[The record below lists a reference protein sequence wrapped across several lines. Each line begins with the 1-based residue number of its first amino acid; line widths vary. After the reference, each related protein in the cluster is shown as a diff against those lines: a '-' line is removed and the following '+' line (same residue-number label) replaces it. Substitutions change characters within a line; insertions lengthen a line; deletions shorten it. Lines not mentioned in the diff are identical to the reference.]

1 MRRWQA
7 IVFVLLAG
15 GALAYFYA
23 PGLRPSPG
31 APAAAP
37 RATAS
42 IPVIATDVRRADVPI
57 FLAGLGTV
65 QALNSVLVKSR
76 VDGQIKKIN
85 FTEGQDVRAG
95 DVLVE
100 IDPEPYQAALN
111 QAQANKLR
119 DEALLENAR
128 LDLTRFTRLATT
140 GAATTQQLDTARAL
154 VKQLEASIQSG
165 QAAIYSAQVQ
175 LDYSRIRSPL
185 NGRAGT
191 RLIDAGNVVKTT
203 DAGGIVIINQIDPI
217 YVTFPLPSDSLP
229 PIRAAMGKGDVK
241 VTAQDADGKRLA
253 AGKLAVIDNQINP
266 NTATINYKA
275 IFDNAAHVLWPG
287 QFVNVRVEIEIR
299 RDVVAVPITVVQQG
313 PSGPFA
319 FVVGADRI
327 VQKRMIKVGVM
338 NKTTAVVDSGLAPGE
353 RVVTDGQ
360 YRIQA
365 GSLVET
371 LRDPA
376 DEPGR
381 KAPEGF

>member
-1 MRRWQA
+1 MRRWPV
-7 IVFVLLAG
+7 ILLLLLAG
-15 GALAYFYA
+15 GGLTYFLV
-23 PGLRPSPG
+23 PGLRFSPS

-37 RATAS
+37 RAAAA
-42 IPVIATDVRRADVPI
+42 IPVIATDARRADVPI

-76 VDGQIKKIN
+76 VDGQIKRIN

-229 PIRAAMGKGDVK
+229 PIRAAMAKGDVK
-241 VTAQDADGKRLA
+241 VTARDADGKALA

-275 IFDNAAHVLWPG
+275 IFENAAHVLWPG

-338 NKTTAVVDSGLAPGE
+338 NKTTAVIDSGLAPGE

-371 LRDPA
+371 LRDPSEDA
-376 DEPGR
+376 GR
-381 KAPEGF
+381 KTAEGF